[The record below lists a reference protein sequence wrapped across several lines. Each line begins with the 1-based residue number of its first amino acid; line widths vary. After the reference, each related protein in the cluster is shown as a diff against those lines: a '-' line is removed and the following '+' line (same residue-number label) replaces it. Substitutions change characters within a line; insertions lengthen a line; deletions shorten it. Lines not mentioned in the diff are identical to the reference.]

1 MLLQTALDVLQWP
14 GMALGLAGAVLVARR
29 TNRARRWGFVLWIC
43 SNVCWI
49 AFSAGAQTWGLLIMQ
64 SAFLA
69 TSCMGWWSNRHDELV
84 ARAIADRRHAQEAA
98 TIIRARWPEADVRW
112 LADSTDIGLVIR
124 GLPKDVGEATI
135 LSMVM
140 DAVLTERFVIHL
152 PSSEGTDARF
162 ERLFRCG
169 DPV

>member
-1 MLLQTALDVLQWP
+1 MLQMSLDLLQWP

-29 TNRARRWGFVLWIC
+29 TNRARRWGFGLWIV

-64 SAFLA
+64 TAFMA

-84 ARAIADRRHAQEAA
+84 SRAIADHNHAQAA
-98 TIIRARWPEADVRW
+98 ARVIRARWPEADVRW
-112 LADSTDIGLVIR
+112 LADMTDIGLVIR
-124 GLPKDVGEATI
+124 GLPKDIRETTI
-135 LSMVM
+135 WSMVTDVVM
-140 DAVLTERFVIHL
+140 TERFVIHL
-152 PSSEGTDARF
+152 PSGDDTDHRF
-162 ERLFRCG
+162 EQWFKQA